1 MDSLLR
7 NSFLTTSKFK
17 NNFMV
22 FIVMSK
28 LFFFSKQLLSQ
39 QRSDRG
45 SLTSK
50 IKDAMYY
57 IFGHELPH
65 INSNATPTQ
74 ITEWKK
80 HPSVKKCYRKL
91 FQKITLGEPDT
102 FMTRIIDKVWQE
114 KKNVAKVKIAY
125 AISICENMLN
135 PNNHYIQ
142 VSEKLVKANIIK
154 NLVSFKIEM

>member
-1 MDSLLR
+1 
-7 NSFLTTSKFK
+7 
-17 NNFMV
+17 
-22 FIVMSK
+22 
-28 LFFFSKQLLSQ
+28 
-39 QRSDRG
+39 
-45 SLTSK
+45 
-50 IKDAMYY
+50 MYY

-125 AISICENMLN
+125 VISICENMLN

-142 VSEKLVKANIIK
+142 VSEKLVKAKKMKEREEKEDDSSYYDYGEHGENNEGYLSEEE
-154 NLVSFKIEM
+154 NLKKLRFKYKGY

>member
-1 MDSLLR
+1 MLP
-7 NSFLTTSKFK
+7 KIIPK
-17 NNFMV
+17 NNF
-22 FIVMSK
+22 
-28 LFFFSKQLLSQ
+28 
-39 QRSDRG
+39 R
-45 SLTSK
+45 
-50 IKDAMYY
+50 
-57 IFGHELPH
+57 
-65 INSNATPTQ
+65 
-74 ITEWKK
+74 
-80 HPSVKKCYRKL
+80 
-91 FQKITLGEPDT
+91 EPNT